1 MSIDLYYTPLGA
13 PSRAVMMTAKMVGV
27 KLNLKTVDLMA
38 GEHLKPEFL
47 KLNPQHTVPVLDDR
61 GFVLTESRAIC
72 AYLVQKY
79 GSHDGLYPKLP
90 KLRAAVDERL
100 YFDLSVFYHT
110 FANYYYP
117 VVFRGESQLSAEKEE
132 EMKNAHKLL
141 DFFLE
146 NKDYVAGGEALTIAD
161 ISMLASATSMEAAVD
176 NLFDEYPN
184 IKRWIQLCKTKID
197 NYVDLNQIGADIF
210 GQLCKCQLVKL
221 NQN

>member
-110 FANYYYP
+110 FANYY
-117 VVFRGESQLSAEKEE
+117 VRRITLK
-132 EMKNAHKLL
+132 
-141 DFFLE
+141 
-146 NKDYVAGGEALTIAD
+146 
-161 ISMLASATSMEAAVD
+161 
-176 NLFDEYPN
+176 PN
-184 IKRWIQLCKTKID
+184 SSHRIT
-197 NYVDLNQIGADIF
+197 
-210 GQLCKCQLVKL
+210 
-221 NQN
+221 